1 MKNKKR
7 IIIIASIILIAVII
21 GAVRIITSSRSKV
34 KEVEIGKVET
44 KNLFQV
50 ISVTGNIDANNRE
63 EIELPMQQKVIK
75 VFAVEGQEVQAGE
88 PILQIDSTDY
98 EYQLR
103 KYELGLSLANSNLE
117 RLMDVGRRKDKK
129 TLENAVRQAEIGLAS
144 SEANYNEAKRRFDQV
159 NILYGSGAASK
170 EEYETALKAMND
182 LKNQLEL
189 SSIQLGNAVNS
200 LNDFDASR
208 NDQIKDQR
216 NQVESSKADIANI
229 KDKIEKCTIK
239 SSIDGRIVQLGVKP
253 NQYPTMDNSIVAI
266 YDLSKYKVNIQVSQ
280 YDAVSINLGQR
291 STVKVKGI
299 DTEYKGT
306 VTAISDAAIIT
317 MEGSNKEPK
326 VKIEITLDNPDNRI
340 KAGFEADIDITLEE
354 RLNTAAVGFES
365 VLEDEEGKRYVFTVV
380 NNKAVKRFVK
390 TGLETDFDIQVLEGL
405 KTGEQY
411 IKNPPSTLKDG
422 DPVKQLG
429 GKKSDNKS

>member
-117 RLMDVGRRKDKK
+117 RLLDVGRRNDKK

-182 LKNQLEL
+182 FKNQVEL
-189 SSIQLGNAVNS
+189 SVIQLGNALNS
-200 LNDFDASR
+200 LNDFDANR

-229 KDKIEKCTIK
+229 KDKIEKCTI
-239 SSIDGRIVQLGVKP
+239 
-253 NQYPTMDNSIVAI
+253 
-266 YDLSKYKVNIQVSQ
+266 
-280 YDAVSINLGQR
+280 
-291 STVKVKGI
+291 
-299 DTEYKGT
+299 
-306 VTAISDAAIIT
+306 
-317 MEGSNKEPK
+317 
-326 VKIEITLDNPDNRI
+326 
-340 KAGFEADIDITLEE
+340 
-354 RLNTAAVGFES
+354 
-365 VLEDEEGKRYVFTVV
+365 
-380 NNKAVKRFVK
+380 
-390 TGLETDFDIQVLEGL
+390 
-405 KTGEQY
+405 
-411 IKNPPSTLKDG
+411 
-422 DPVKQLG
+422 
-429 GKKSDNKS
+429 

>member
-1 MKNKKR
+1 
-7 IIIIASIILIAVII
+7 
-21 GAVRIITSSRSKV
+21 V
-34 KEVEIGKVET
+34 K
-44 KNLFQV
+44 
-50 ISVTGNIDANNRE
+50 
-63 EIELPMQQKVIK
+63 
-75 VFAVEGQEVQAGE
+75 
-88 PILQIDSTDY
+88 
-98 EYQLR
+98 
-103 KYELGLSLANSNLE
+103 
-117 RLMDVGRRKDKK
+117 
-129 TLENAVRQAEIGLAS
+129 QAEIALEG
-144 SEANYNEAKRRFDQV
+144 SEANYNEAKRRFNQI
-159 NILYGSGAASK
+159 NALYGSGAASK

-182 LKNQLEL
+182 FKNQVEL
-189 SSIQLGNAVNS
+189 SVIQLGNALNS
-200 LNDFDASR
+200 LNDFDANR

-266 YDLSKYKVNIQVSQ
+266 YDLSKFKVNVQVSQ